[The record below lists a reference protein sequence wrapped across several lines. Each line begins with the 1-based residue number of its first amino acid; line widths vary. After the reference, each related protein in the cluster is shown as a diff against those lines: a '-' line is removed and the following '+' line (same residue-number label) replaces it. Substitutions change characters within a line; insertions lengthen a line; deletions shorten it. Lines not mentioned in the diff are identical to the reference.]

1 MTLKK
6 QIKQNLEIAL
16 KGKKRVEVSTL
27 RMLNAAILNKEKEK
41 RYKISKEKP
50 ELKPEKLEE
59 ESQLIDEEIIQV
71 LQSEIKKRKE
81 AILEF
86 EKGER
91 QDLVNKEKAE
101 MDILQKYMPEQL
113 SEEEIKKI
121 VKTAIEKVG
130 AKEPRDMGKVMGEL
144 MPKVKGRADG
154 GIVSRIVK
162 ELLVSKED

>member
-16 KGKKRVEVSTL
+16 KEEKRVEVSTL

-59 ESQLIDEEIIQV
+59 ESQLIDGEIIQV

>member
-1 MTLKK
+1 M
-6 QIKQNLEIAL
+6 
-16 KGKKRVEVSTL
+16 
-27 RMLNAAILNKEKEK
+27 
-41 RYKISKEKP
+41 
-50 ELKPEKLEE
+50 KPEKLEE